1 MLRHFRK
8 KRKAEDLV
16 VSKAMRRAQ
25 RSAHTIVRGG
35 EILDMVCS
43 DAARKR
49 LVEVAVCGE
58 PPVTAISEAL
68 IKLLGKGAAR
78 AVPVRSFVG
87 LCVRAA
93 LDEDGFEVAETG
105 VRVPEDPIFRTGS
118 SIGESPQCLRA
129 KTMC

>member
-8 KRKAEDLV
+8 KRKAEDSV

-93 LDEDGFEVAETG
+93 LNNGFEVAETG

-118 SIGESPQCLRA
+118 IHRRKPAVSESENDV
-129 KTMC
+129 